1 VRRFRIGGET
11 LNRQTT
17 LSCYRASDHPLS
29 GVLCRAEMGS
39 YKERAN
45 EEALQGHRRARQSE
59 TPKAPQKLK
68 SREASDQRSAVLQV
82 QLFKR
87 TDTLGSPEN

>member
-1 VRRFRIGGET
+1 MAILNADKAIMQTATDIPARRFGIGGET

-59 TPKAPQKLK
+59 TPKAPQC
-68 SREASDQRSAVLQV
+68 
-82 QLFKR
+82 
-87 TDTLGSPEN
+87 